1 MSAQEDEPRGCGGRG
16 VPGDTVGDKIPAPH
30 VGCKRDPL
38 PCSERSG
45 GGGGGG
51 DANDRSIESTL
62 QSADSSRDPI
72 IRQARDLLIKFIVD
86 RALAEK
92 GAEAAAALSAEC
104 LDVGAEP
111 LEDRRVVEVADCL
124 KKIADELEN
133 NVQLQRL
140 LQNIPVNSPKDYLFS
155 VACRLFDDGI
165 FNWGRVATLFYF
177 AYKLV
182 IRAYAS
188 CVPDHVKTLLGWMLE
203 LIKLYIVPW
212 IKQQGGWEAVIVYV
226 RWAACQSRVVKV
238 ASLLMSAFL
247 VYRQLRKA

>member
-1 MSAQEDEPRGCGGRG
+1 MSAQEDEPSGRGGRG
-16 VPGDTVGDKIPAPH
+16 GRPETRGEKIPAPH
-30 VGCKRDPL
+30 AGRKRDPF

-51 DANDRSIESTL
+51 DANDRSSDPTL

-86 RALAEK
+86 RALTEN
-92 GAEAAAALSAEC
+92 GPEVAAALTAEC
-104 LDVGAEP
+104 RDVGAEP
-111 LEDRRVVEVADCL
+111 LEDRRVVEVANCL
-124 KKIADELEN
+124 KKIADDLEN

-140 LQNIPVNSPKDYLFS
+140 IQNIPVNSPKDYLFG
-155 VACRLFDDGI
+155 VACKLFDDGI

-182 IRAYAS
+182 IRAYTS
-188 CVPDHVKTLLGWMLE
+188 CVPDYVKTLLGWMLE

>member
-133 NVQLQRL
+133 NVQLQR
-140 LQNIPVNSPKDYLFS
+140 